1 MTRVAG
7 ILLAAL
13 GALHIVLTTA
23 FNHESWARWIGAG
36 LWAAVPPPGAAFTA
50 DQYVLWLTLGSF
62 GVPLVVLGLVV
73 AGVARR
79 GGHVPAYV
87 GWVVGAWALLLSV
100 VLVAVPGW
108 LVLVP
113 AVLLIR
119 GARHSGALSRIAPLS
134 RSSVEERTGT

>member
-1 MTRVAG
+1 MTRLAG

-13 GALHIVLTTA
+13 GAIHIVLTTA
-23 FNHESWARWIGAG
+23 LNLDSWARWTGTG
-36 LWAAVPPPGAAFTA
+36 LWASVPPPNGDFGE

-62 GVPLVVLGLVV
+62 GVPLLVLGLFV
-73 AGVARR
+73 AGTARR
-79 GGHVPAYV
+79 GGVVPAYV

-113 AVLLIR
+113 AVLIVR
-119 GARHSGALSRIAPLS
+119 GARHSGSVSRVGPPS
-134 RSSVEERTGT
+134 RSTLDERTGT

>member
-36 LWAAVPPPGAAFTA
+36 LWAAVPPPGAGFTP

-62 GVPLVVLGLVV
+62 GVPLILLGLVV
-73 AGVARR
+73 ADTARR
-79 GGHVPAYV
+79 GGSVPAYL

-119 GARHSGALSRIAPLS
+119 GARHSASPSRIEVPS
-134 RSSVEERTGT
+134 RSTVD